1 MSKRISIPEKRYR
14 QLLRSEH
21 RLLELKKRWKEFRK
35 AFSQHQKLLSSIL
48 LRTHYNQRSDNEN

>member
-1 MSKRISIPEKRYR
+1 MPRKISLPEKRYR
-14 QLLRSEH
+14 QLLRSEE

-48 LRTHYNQRSDNEN
+48 LRTHYNQRSDNKN